1 MCEDLSEPSSWVILA
16 SLLRETFF
24 WWWGLWKESKRKVSN
39 SATETRELSGRIV
52 LLPWYLNVN
61 GASGRL
67 WEGCADP
74 NQFQWFV
81 QWNSPVSVWLPLSLG
96 FKSSLKS
103 YWNPP
108 AYVVHE
114 ADPSVLCASSHVNWN
129 LGTSHSLSGPNFQV
143 GSSRSQH
150 LTSWFWCFVL
160 SRERTPWILIKLH
173 SL

>member
-39 SATETRELSGRIV
+39 SATETRELSGRVV

-114 ADPSVLCASSHVNWN
+114 ADPSVLSASSHVNWN